1 MNKLIGQNATVI
13 HPRQIRKL
21 LEYNPNYG
29 TAYDKGYREGY
40 QEGYQEGYIKGFA
53 EGFKIGF
60 EEGMKHFRDKF
71 IQAMK
76 QQGFSDET
84 IAAILQASEKQDL

>member
-1 MNKLIGQNATVI
+1 MNKLFGQNATVI

-21 LEYNPNYG
+21 LEHNPNYG
-29 TAYDKGYREGY
+29 TAYDKGY
-40 QEGYQEGYIKGFA
+40 QEGYCKGFA

-60 EEGMKHFRDKF
+60 EEGRKQFREKF

-76 QQGFSDET
+76 EQGFSDET
-84 IAAILQASEKQDL
+84 IAAILRATQGVADGV

>member
-1 MNKLIGQNATVI
+1 MNKLFGQNATVF

-21 LEYNPNYG
+21 MEYNPNYG
-29 TAYDKGYREGY
+29 SAYDKGY
-40 QEGYQEGYIKGFA
+40 QEGYSKGFA

-60 EEGMKHFRDKF
+60 EKGRKHFREKI

-76 QQGFSDET
+76 QQGLSEET
-84 IAAILQASEKQDL
+84 IATILQAAQSKE

>member
-1 MNKLIGQNATVI
+1 MNKLFGQNATVI
-13 HPRQIRKL
+13 HPRQ
-21 LEYNPNYG
+21 NYG
-29 TAYDKGYREGY
+29 TAYAKW
-40 QEGYQEGYIKGFA
+40 YQEGYIKGFA

-84 IAAILQASEKQDL
+84 IAMIMQACEKQDI